1 MCGMKKIGESFILVI
16 IAIVLIVL
24 IMGQT
29 SSMLQKLTEIK
40 GSRDDLDAVDDKVDI
55 ATTVSDKAPATVITD
70 EEVTHETEH
79 GENKIKYTIYD
90 SFLSPK
96 KILSYRLPFLTAL
109 DVGKQ
114 SSVDKSIFTKLS
126 KPEIKTKTTDDGQ
139 LMKVSLKGDG
149 PHFLI
154 YHTHTTEAFRMKEE
168 GQYQETTPWRTNDKN
183 YSIVGIGEKL
193 ANLLENEY
201 GYSVLHDT
209 TNHEPPKLS
218 TAYSRSV
225 LTMENYVSEY
235 DDLNIFIDVHRD
247 AANIETDTDDV
258 VIVDGKRCARVMF
271 VVGTGV
277 NFSKKP
283 EWETNY
289 KIALSL
295 NNELNKMSEGFAKP
309 IRVKDGRYNQ
319 HISNA
324 CILIEVGHNANT
336 YAEAANSVS
345 YIARAIDAIIEK

>member
-247 AANIETDTDDV
+247 AANT
-258 VIVDGKRCARVMF
+258 
-271 VVGTGV
+271 
-277 NFSKKP
+277 
-283 EWETNY
+283 
-289 KIALSL
+289 
-295 NNELNKMSEGFAKP
+295 
-309 IRVKDGRYNQ
+309 
-319 HISNA
+319 
-324 CILIEVGHNANT
+324 
-336 YAEAANSVS
+336 
-345 YIARAIDAIIEK
+345 